1 MPDWSPV
8 RAHGGYAAWGD
19 PKGAGEATLQRK
31 LAVSCNC
38 ANSCNIHGHDHAA
51 AWTSK
56 LPIGDIKS
64 FWGALGCACWAV

>member
-8 RAHGGYAAWGD
+8 RAYGGYAAWGD
-19 PKGAGEATLQRK
+19 PKVAGNAALQRK
-31 LAVSCNC
+31 HAISCSC

-64 FWGALGCACWAV
+64 FWGALGCTCWAV